1 MFQHGLMILNYGPK
15 TTKSLLTKVGSYIR
29 LASNKISKTLYVSL
43 ETNNNNNVVDYRN
56 DDMQKIVPAIY
67 VEAHRR
73 APLLDVRVLHHSYYH
88 CKNGIMST
96 KRSLQFR
103 PQILFTNEQWK
114 DDLLQQYLSR
124 LNLTDDHT
132 NMAIVSL
139 SADQS
144 SDPINHESSSNISNQ
159 IYDNVCIGG
168 TFDNLHNGHKILL
181 STAQLKCNQSLTI
194 GVTNEQMLKTKTLRE
209 LIETSEKRIQSLN
222 EYLNDVDPFIHYNV
236 CEISDPF
243 GPAIVDPTLEAIIV
257 SEETIRGGEK
267 INEIR
272 KSKGMK
278 PLKIDVIKLLQ
289 DDHKESLIEEN
300 KVSSSSLRIRKLG
313 TLLKLPEP
321 RPNLPDKPY
330 LIGLTGMIASGKS
343 SIAKKLEKLGAGII
357 NVDMLAHKTYQNSDT
372 PTYKKIVETFGNDI
386 LDNNGQIVRPKLG
399 QIVFNDEAKLK
410 LLNSFV
416 WPEVRRLLQL
426 EIDQMKIKYRVIV
439 LEIALL
445 IENNRM
451 DQVHQVWLTILDQ
464 KEVIKRLMDRNQLN
478 ESDAM
483 KRIEKL
489 MPCSEKIPYANVVF
503 CTQWE
508 EEFTMEQVKRAW
520 KMLNEKFVK

>member
-1 MFQHGLMILNYGPK
+1 MFQHGLMILNYRPK
-15 TTKSLLTKVGSYIR
+15 TAKSFLTHVGSYLR
-29 LASNKISKTLYVSL
+29 LASDKISKTLYVSL
-43 ETNNNNNVVDYRN
+43 ALNDNNVIDCRN
-56 DDMQKIVPAIY
+56 DLQKIVPAIY

-73 APLLDVRVLHHSYYH
+73 APLLDVRVLHHSYYRNEMIS
-88 CKNGIMST
+88 K

-114 DDLLQQYLSR
+114 DDLLRQYLSK
-124 LNLTDDHT
+124 LNLADDHS
-132 NMAIVSL
+132 NMSIVSL
-139 SADQS
+139 SS
-144 SDPINHESSSNISNQ
+144 NHSSISDPVNHESSLISDQ
-159 IYDNVCIGG
+159 VYDNVCIGG

-181 STAQLKCNQSLTI
+181 STAQLKCNRSLTI
-194 GVTNEQMLKTKTLRE
+194 GVTNEQMLTTKILPE
-209 LIETSEKRIQSLN
+209 LIESCEKRIHSLN
-222 EYLNDVDPFIHYNV
+222 LYLNDVDPYIHYNV

-272 KSKGMK
+272 ISKGMK

-289 DDHKESLIEEN
+289 DDHKESGVEEN

-313 TLLKLPEP
+313 TLLKPPEP

-343 SIAKKLEKLGAGII
+343 SIAKKLETLGAGII
-357 NVDMLAHKTYQNSDT
+357 NVDKLAHKTYQSSDM
-372 PTYKKIVETFGNDI
+372 PAYKKIVETFGKDI
-386 LDNNGQIVRPKLG
+386 LDDNGQINRIKLG
-399 QIVFNDEAKLK
+399 KIVFDDEAKLK

-426 EIDQMKIKYRVIV
+426 EIDQMKTKYRVIV

-445 IENNRM
+445 IENYRM
-451 DQVHQVWLTILDQ
+451 DQVHQVWLTILNQ
-464 KEVIKRLMDRNQLN
+464 KEVVRRLMERNQLS
-478 ESDAM
+478 ESDAL
-483 KRIEKL
+483 KRIEKI
-489 MPCSEKIPYANVVF
+489 MPCKQKMPYANVIF

-520 KMLNEKFVK
+520 KMLNEQFVK